1 MARRCV
7 VTGKGT
13 TAGNNVSHSHKKDRR
28 IWKVNV
34 ITKKIFLEDEN
45 RWVRV
50 KISTRALRTLRK
62 KGLKNAIK
70 DHGGDIK
77 AIEPKKYIGVGSA
90 AAAKV
95 SSAK

>member
-1 MARRCV
+1 MARTCV

-13 TAGNNVSHSHKKDRR
+13 TAGNNVSHSHKKNRR

-62 KGLKNAIK
+62 KGLKVAIK
-70 DHGGDIK
+70 DHGGDIS
-77 AIEPKKYIGVGSA
+77 AITPKKYVGITPKA
-90 AAAKV
+90 QQATTA
-95 SSAK
+95 

>member
-1 MARRCV
+1 MARTCV

-13 TAGNNVSHSHKKDRR
+13 TAGNNVSHSHKKNRR

-62 KGLKNAIK
+62 KGLKVAIK
-70 DHGGDIK
+70 DNGGDIT
-77 AIEPKKYIGVGSA
+77 AITPKKYVGITPKA
-90 AAAKV
+90 QPVATA
-95 SSAK
+95 

>member
-1 MARRCV
+1 MARTCV

-13 TAGNNVSHSHKKDRR
+13 TAGNNVSHSHKKNRR

-62 KGLKNAIK
+62 KGLKVAIK
-70 DHGGDIK
+70 DHGGDL
-77 AIEPKKYIGVGSA
+77 AALTPKKYAGVA
-90 AAAKV
+90 PKAKL
-95 SSAK
+95 ATA

>member
-1 MARRCV
+1 MARTCV

-13 TAGNNVSHSHKKDRR
+13 TAGNNVAHSHKKNRR

-34 ITKKIFLEDEN
+34 VTKKIFLEDEN

-62 KGLKNAIK
+62 KGLKVAIK
-70 DHGGDIK
+70 DHGGDLG
-77 AIEPKKYIGVGSA
+77 AIAPKKYVGISP
-90 AAAKV
+90 AKKTAPV
-95 SSAK
+95 S

>member
-13 TAGNNVSHSHKKDRR
+13 TAGNNVAHSHKKNRR

-62 KGLKNAIK
+62 KGLKVAIK
-70 DHGGDIK
+70 DHGGDIQS
-77 AIEPKKYIGVGSA
+77 IEPKKYVGIVPK
-90 AAAKV
+90 AKPAV
-95 SSAK
+95 